1 MRFPLNIR
9 ESWHETTS
17 HMSGGVCEEALY
29 SSMPLGQNKGKIH
42 KKYFDKFYF
51 YIVVYL
57 NHINEY
63 S

>member
-42 KKYFDKFYF
+42 KKFFNNF
-51 YIVVYL
+51 IFT
-57 NHINEY
+57 
-63 S
+63 